1 MHTQRQ
7 EPCQTNIDTH
17 DKDSLTL
24 LQEQL
29 FAYSGME
36 TYSKSKA
43 MRDAL
48 FNSAPIVTPWWV
60 LSRRQ
65 RFVKSRLL
73 PCNMRLKRA
82 LRYRDRGA
90 MDRAVVY
97 GIIAHHSIL
106 CKRMVARRHL
116 ELRSAAAGAKRRLR
130 FKARVGLFGLF
141 CGSPRYYIAQ
151 RRRGSQ

>member
-1 MHTQRQ
+1 MLTLDFQPGKMSVESRSFASTEQQVVGQVNAMHTQRQ

-48 FNSAPIVTPWWV
+48 FNSVPIVTPWWV
-60 LSRRQ
+60 LS
-65 RFVKSRLL
+65 
-73 PCNMRLKRA
+73 
-82 LRYRDRGA
+82 
-90 MDRAVVY
+90 
-97 GIIAHHSIL
+97 I
-106 CKRMVARRHL
+106 
-116 ELRSAAAGAKRRLR
+116 
-130 FKARVGLFGLF
+130 
-141 CGSPRYYIAQ
+141 
-151 RRRGSQ
+151 